1 MVKLRRIRIENFT
14 ILKEIMGK
22 DSLEINFTDN
32 PICIIIGKNGSGKSF
47 LMGTLSPT
55 SFDLI
60 KNRSGNP
67 AIPDKIGL
75 KELDLELD
83 GKYLYKIK
91 IVYDSKTSCFIHKY
105 NRYTNED
112 LGELNPNGNV
122 NTYYDVLDRELGFT
136 KSYINI
142 GYLSESITNLIDMKP
157 AERSSY
163 ISIWLPQ
170 LSDFI
175 DSYKIVILVN
185 YQILIMIL

>member
-91 IVYDSKTSCFIHKY
+91 IIYDSKTSCFIHKY
-105 NRYTNED
+105 NR
-112 LGELNPNGNV
+112 
-122 NTYYDVLDRELGFT
+122 
-136 KSYINI
+136 
-142 GYLSESITNLIDMKP
+142 
-157 AERSSY
+157 
-163 ISIWLPQ
+163 
-170 LSDFI
+170 
-175 DSYKIVILVN
+175 
-185 YQILIMIL
+185 

>member
-122 NTYYDVLDRELGFT
+122 NTYYDVLDRELGFS

-142 GYLSESITNLIDMKP
+142 GYLSESITSLIDMKP

-170 LSDFI
+170 LTDFI
-175 DSYKIVILVN
+175 DSYKIVSKK
-185 YQILIMIL
+185 YQHC

>member
-91 IVYDSKTSCFIHKY
+91 RMPKHPEKSNYHKSIYYIKISQNYSKT
-105 NRYTNED
+105 
-112 LGELNPNGNV
+112 L
-122 NTYYDVLDRELGFT
+122 
-136 KSYINI
+136 
-142 GYLSESITNLIDMKP
+142 
-157 AERSSY
+157 
-163 ISIWLPQ
+163 
-170 LSDFI
+170 
-175 DSYKIVILVN
+175 
-185 YQILIMIL
+185 